1 MTFYNHMYKS
11 RLPHLHPWDH
21 YVKVTKEKSN
31 PMRAHYGIPLMM
43 LHKGIKTFSG
53 QGILY
58 YIVIG

>member
-1 MTFYNHMYKS
+1 MS
-11 RLPHLHPWDH
+11 RLP
-21 YVKVTKEKSN
+21 KEKSN
-31 PMRAHYGIPLMM
+31 PMRAHHGISLMM